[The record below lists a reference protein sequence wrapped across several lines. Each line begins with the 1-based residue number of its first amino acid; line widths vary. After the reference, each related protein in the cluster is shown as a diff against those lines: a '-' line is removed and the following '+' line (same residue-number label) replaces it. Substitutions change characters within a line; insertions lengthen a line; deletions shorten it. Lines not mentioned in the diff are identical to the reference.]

1 MGKKKVCFLHRY
13 IALML
18 ASMIWVSGCNEVKE
32 ISTPISTN
40 STHYEMVDLSH
51 HSKSLS
57 LVAVGDHLIHGAVYK
72 AAYDPTKDDYEFST
86 MYASI
91 CPLIADYD
99 IRYINFETLMAGE
112 AYGYSG
118 YPAFNGPS
126 QGIDDLVDCGFN
138 WMSLSSNH
146 SFDKGAQAVHDT
158 VVGFLAELRAGTA
171 STKTRAEVAGSGKK
185 PFKQKGLG
193 RARAGSTRNP
203 VWRHGGVAFGPKP
216 RSFATKLNAK
226 VKRLALK
233 RSFSEKVKEG
243 SVIVLENFDLQDY
256 KTKNAVAVLKAF
268 KAEAAKVLI
277 AVKEYEDNQLRA
289 TGNLPLAI
297 LIKAASVN
305 TYQVLYSDK
314 LMFTKEA
321 LDEFVKRLA

>member
-1 MGKKKVCFLHRY
+1 M
-13 IALML
+13 
-18 ASMIWVSGCNEVKE
+18 SMNIDIFNIKGEK
-32 ISTPISTN
+32 
-40 STHYEMVDLSH
+40 
-51 HSKSLS
+51 
-57 LVAVGDHLIHGAVYK
+57 VGDYTL
-72 AAYDPTKDDYEFST
+72 DDCCLE
-86 MYASI
+86 
-91 CPLIADYD
+91 
-99 IRYINFETLMAGE
+99 
-112 AYGYSG
+112 
-118 YPAFNGPS
+118 
-126 QGIDDLVDCGFN
+126 
-138 WMSLSSNH
+138 
-146 SFDKGAQAVHDT
+146 FDKGAQAVHDT

-216 RSFATKLNAK
+216 RSFAVKLNAK
-226 VKRLALK
+226 VKQLALK

-243 SVIVLENFDLQDY
+243 AVIVLDSFELQDC
-256 KTKNAVAVLKAF
+256 KTKSAVAVLKAF
-268 KAEAAKVLI
+268 KAEAVKVLI
-277 AVKEYEDNQLRA
+277 AVKEYEENQLRA